1 MASDFHT
8 HTAPNSDAPSL
19 VSAGLERLG
28 RFPLESLE
36 FHPWRLPPRPEELTR
51 EFSAG
56 LERAAALGEIGL
68 DRLRGP
74 AFAIQQEML
83 GRLLRLAA
91 EREKPVVFH
100 CVRAAAELLAA
111 VKPYPRMRKLLH
123 GFRGS
128 PELFEEF
135 RKHGFFLSLGAAAL
149 ERAPLLEHLRRNGF
163 DRVGFETDDSS
174 EPVERL
180 IERAAGLLDRPAEQ
194 LTEITDANFRE
205 FLRDE

>member
-8 HTAPNSDAPSL
+8 HSAPPPGTAAL
-19 VSAGLERLG
+19 VSAGLDQLG

-36 FHPWRLPPRPEELTR
+36 FHPWRLPPQPVELTR

-56 LERAAALGEIGL
+56 LERAAALGEVGL

-74 AFAIQQEML
+74 AFPVQREML
-83 GRLLRLAA
+83 DRLLRIAA
-91 EREKPVVFH
+91 ELEKPVVFH
-100 CVRAAAELLAA
+100 CVRATAELLAA

-135 RKHGFFLSLGAAAL
+135 RKHGFYLSLGAAAL
-149 ERAPLLEHLRRNGF
+149 ERAPLLDHLRRTGF
-163 DRVGFETDDSS
+163 DRVGFETDDRP
-174 EPVERL
+174 EPVEQL
-180 IERAAGLLDRPAEQ
+180 MERAAGALDVPAEQ
-194 LTEITDANFRE
+194 LIAITDANFRE
-205 FLRDE
+205 FLQR

>member
-8 HTAPNSDAPSL
+8 HSAPPPGTAAL
-19 VSAGLERLG
+19 VSARLDRLG

-36 FHPWRLPPRPEELTR
+36 FHPWRLPSQPMEPTR
-51 EFSAG
+51 EFSAA

-74 AFAIQQEML
+74 ALAIQQEML
-83 GRLLRLAA
+83 DRLLRLAA

-111 VKPYPRMRKLLH
+111 VKPCPRMRKLLH
-123 GFRGS
+123 GFRGP

-135 RKHGFFLSLGAAAL
+135 RRHGFYLSLGAAAL
-149 ERAPLLEHLRRNGF
+149 EHPPLVEHLRRRGF
-163 DRVGFETDDSS
+163 DRIGFETDDSS

-180 IERAAGLLDRPAEQ
+180 IERAAELLDCPAER
-194 LTEITDANFRE
+194 LTAITDANFRE
-205 FLRDE
+205 FLQR